1 MALSRKY
8 LSALGIEQDKVDE
21 IIQAHAETVDGLK
34 DEIAKYKGDAEKL
47 PGVQKELE
55 KLQEAAKDGGKNAY
69 EVKYNAL
76 KEEYAE
82 YKKTV
87 TEKETKARK
96 NSAYRALLKEAGVSD
111 KRIDAV
117 LKVSDVDGIEFD
129 ENGDVKDKDSLISGI
144 KEEWEDFITTTRQE
158 GAKTS
163 TPPDNA
169 GKKLSREDIY
179 KTDDKGRFVMDAN
192 ERQKALAQ
200 LMSEE

>member
-21 IIQAHAETVDGLK
+21 IIQAHAATADGLT
-34 DEIAKYKGDAEKL
+34 DEIDKYKGDAEKL

-179 KTDDKGRFVMDAN
+179 KTDDNGRFVMDAN